1 MCLKGDGGWGLVLV
15 AEVGGSSSVSSM
27 GHELLQLLLLT
38 MPTLHLIS
46 SIRCS
51 PHLGL
56 IKAHSNRF
64 FTVICINVVCKKYY
78 VEQKAQE
85 SLPSKP
91 VQLSHFFQMPVSQ
104 WRREDSVLQPMLR
117 RDLFQ
122 VSCRRAGMN
131 KGIFADL
138 GKGKQVR
145 AETFA

>member
-46 SIRCS
+46 SIRCI

-64 FTVICINVVCKKYY
+64 FYCYLY
-78 VEQKAQE
+78 
-85 SLPSKP
+85 
-91 VQLSHFFQMPVSQ
+91 
-104 WRREDSVLQPMLR
+104 
-117 RDLFQ
+117 
-122 VSCRRAGMN
+122 
-131 KGIFADL
+131 
-138 GKGKQVR
+138 
-145 AETFA
+145 